1 MKKFI
6 SLKPAGVPATFDA
19 EIHGEEPIVEVKET
33 KNAIVISYI
42 FPGFVASEDQTQL
55 DEELVPFQEV
65 GIKGAGWMS
74 ESGKPLLPSFG
85 RYVHIPPRCDF
96 KVSVKKT
103 APVRFDDILV
113 TPAQEKAMD
122 GVEEHPFEFDRKA
135 YSQDEFTP
143 AEIVE
148 VTGPF
153 DIDGYNSL
161 LVHVRPLQHNPAKR
175 KLIGYSNITVTINLS
190 EKKGKKEEE
199 LPVSNPEVDRE
210 AFGNFFVNPRRS
222 PLRHLD
228 PEEIRPIPQPP
239 ISRFIGPEFLIIYAE
254 LFKKPA
260 EILALWKQKKGI
272 STETVSI
279 DSIQNDPNRIKTY
292 IRDRRKVKLPF
303 IPLLRYVLLF
313 GDVDHIQ
320 PEQSGNMCSD
330 YYYFTPSDPPA
341 GQYVLPW
348 LAGGRIPVRTTA
360 EATDVVNEIITYE
373 KNPPADSLYY
383 RSLITAAYFQDDPP
397 QDGKENRAYMKTM
410 EGIRQHLVSL
420 GLDVERIYVSNN
432 PNPQSYKDGT
442 PVPQEVKDA
451 IVDSATATDML
462 IVATNEGKLIIGHR
476 DHGSP
481 GGWVHPA
488 FTIGHLGSV
497 TGGIS
502 STFYSVNCST
512 GRFDQPAPTE
522 SFAEAVLRMK
532 GAAPSL
538 VAATRDSGTW
548 RNDSLI
554 KALFD
559 ALYPGVLPTY
569 PGTTA
574 SYPVKDH
581 RLGDILNYGKSYLP
595 VAHAGDNSGIR
606 HHFEIYH
613 IIGDPTLELWASE
626 PRLIKMQVSLISK
639 LYLQINLSEC
649 PRGGFLSLW
658 VGEKML
664 KSINPSSTL
673 IRIPLP
679 RELEIREPALP
690 PGPPFRPVLAVC
702 FAAPGYRFC
711 QVNVRI

>member
-1 MKKFI
+1 MKKYM
-6 SLKPAGVPATFDA
+6 SLDPAGLPAAFDA
-19 EIHGEEPIVEVKET
+19 EIHGEEPIVDVKET
-33 KNAIVISYI
+33 KNTIVISYI
-42 FPGFVASEDQTQL
+42 FPGFMVSEDSTQL
-55 DEELVPFQEV
+55 DEGLVPFQEV
-65 GIKGAGWMS
+65 GIKGAGWLS

-85 RYVHIPPRCDF
+85 RYVQIPPRCDF
-96 KVSVKKT
+96 EVSVKKT
-103 APVRFDDILV
+103 APVQFDDIMV
-113 TPAQEKAMD
+113 TPAQEKALD
-122 GVEEHPFEFDRKA
+122 GGEDQPFEFDRKA
-135 YSQDEFTP
+135 YSRDEFMP

-153 DIDGYNSL
+153 NIDGYNSL
-161 LVHVRPLQHNPAKR
+161 LIHVRPLQHNPAKK
-175 KLIGYSNITVTINLS
+175 KLIGYSNITVTIKIL
-190 EKKGKKEEE
+190 EKKGKKEED
-199 LPVSNPEVDRE
+199 LPSSNPEIDRE
-210 AFGNFFVNPRRS
+210 AFGNLFVNPRRT
-222 PLRHLD
+222 PFGHLD
-228 PEEIRPIPQPP
+228 PEEIRPVPRPP
-239 ISRFIGPEFLIIYAE
+239 ILRFTGPEFLIIYAE
-254 LFKKPA
+254 PFKKPA
-260 EILALWKQKKGI
+260 EILALWKNKKGI
-272 STETVSI
+272 ITETVSI
-279 DSIQNDPNRIKTY
+279 DTIKNDPDKIKTY
-292 IRDRRKVKLPF
+292 IRNRRKVNFPFLPQ
-303 IPLLRYVLLF
+303 LRYVLLF

-320 PEQSGNMCSD
+320 PEQSGGMCSD

-341 GQYVLPW
+341 GEYVLPW
-348 LAGGRIPVRTTA
+348 LAGGRIPLRTTA
-360 EATDVVNEIITYE
+360 EATEVVNEIIAYE
-373 KNPPADSLYY
+373 KDPPADSLYY
-383 RSLITAAYFQDDPP
+383 RSLVTAAYFQDDPP
-397 QDGKENRAYMKTM
+397 QDGKANRAYMKTM
-410 EGIRQHLVSL
+410 EGIREHLVSL

-432 PNPQSYKDGT
+432 PNPQFYKDGT

-451 IVDSATATDML
+451 IVDGATATDML
-462 IVATNEGKLIIGHR
+462 IATTNEGKLIIGHR

-481 GGWVHPA
+481 VGWAHPA
-488 FTIGHLGSV
+488 FTTGHLGSV

-554 KALFD
+554 KAMFD
-559 ALYPGVLPTY
+559 ALYPGVLPTF

-574 SYPVKDH
+574 SYPVKNH

-595 VAHAGDNSGIR
+595 VAHTGDNSGIR

-626 PRLIKMQVSLISK
+626 PRPIKMEVAVIRK

-658 VGEKML
+658 VGDKML
-664 KSINPSSTL
+664 KSMHPSSAS
-673 IRIPLP
+673 IRIPLL
-679 RELEIREPALP
+679 RELELREPALP
-690 PGPPFRPVLAVC
+690 PWPHFRPVLSVC